1 MLQFELLV
9 LGLKTQTTARV
20 VIKVHECTIV
30 ALRAWCRK
38 HVSRVRIASC
48 SSKMLR
54 VRHENPTFQACTN
67 VDKAPCLL
75 LDSIPPFPPLYSQ
88 GVTNS
93 NNKSVNLIS
102 QLDSKNRNRK
112 SENEI
117 VRVDT
122 DLIMLNNGNA
132 RRRGT
137 FWWSDPTR
145 KISPTHLHNSEMF
158 KCGGLCA
165 TQKNTQRLKIAR
177 YQIVGNPLEE

>member
-1 MLQFELLV
+1 MRTSTSTLINVQNRRLLKVQAHRQKPLWQDLDIWKPRSYTAIPHLPILSPNEVELLAEVLQFELLV

-75 LDSIPPFPPLYSQ
+75 LDSIPPFFPSAVLS
-88 GVTNS
+88 
-93 NNKSVNLIS
+93 
-102 QLDSKNRNRK
+102 
-112 SENEI
+112 
-117 VRVDT
+117 
-122 DLIMLNNGNA
+122 
-132 RRRGT
+132 
-137 FWWSDPTR
+137 
-145 KISPTHLHNSEMF
+145 
-158 KCGGLCA
+158 
-165 TQKNTQRLKIAR
+165 
-177 YQIVGNPLEE
+177 